1 MRKFAK
7 RCLALLAAMVMLFA
21 LAGCNTKE
29 QPQDLVT
36 IELNEVTH
44 SVFYAPQYAAMELG
58 FFEEEGLRVELT
70 NGGGAD
76 KVMTAV
82 LTGGS
87 DIGLAGPEASIYV
100 YGEGREDHC
109 VVFAQLTKR
118 DGAFLVSREPDP
130 DFDWKDLAGSYV
142 IGGRAGGVPLMTFE
156 YLLRQKGLTPNVDL
170 TVDSSVQFNMMA
182 GAFTGGTGDYVA
194 LFEPTASLLE
204 REGKGYILA
213 SIGEQAGE
221 VPYTAY
227 FASKSY
233 IEQNPDII
241 ESFTRA
247 VYKGQQWV
255 KEHSAEEIAQ
265 AIEPYFPDTD
275 LELLTAVT
283 QRHKDI
289 DAWNDTPIMKQSS
302 FDRLQ
307 EIMEQAGELSARV
320 PFDEVVDSSFGEM
333 VTKE

>member
-255 KEHSAEEIAQ
+255 KEHSAEELAQ

-302 FDRLQ
+302 FDKLQ

-320 PFDEVVDSSFGEM
+320 PFDEVVDNSFGEK